1 MLTAHTVGNKY
12 KQVKDLP
19 QKEIN
24 KLIKQDLKKF
34 KDCTF
39 RVYSR
44 HPGAIT
50 IKLMSCNN
58 SNYFELHQ
66 GYDSKIVRMKNDFMK
81 EIKEITNQ
89 YNFDDSNLR
98 TDYSHVNFY
107 VNIIF
112 DYSITD
118 KFKDNLKEVA

>member
-1 MLTAHTVGNKY
+1 
-12 KQVKDLP
+12 
-19 QKEIN
+19 
-24 KLIKQDLKKF
+24 
-34 KDCTF
+34 
-39 RVYSR
+39 
-44 HPGAIT
+44 
-50 IKLMSCNN
+50 
-58 SNYFELHQ
+58 
-66 GYDSKIVRMKNDFMK
+66 MKNDFMK